1 MDTEGT
7 RTAIRDLLK
16 SIGEDPYRP
25 GLTGTPGRVA
35 EAYAELFEGYAT
47 DPVALLAPLPEEE
60 AHGLIMVRG
69 VELVS
74 FCEHHLLPFIGQAAV
89 AYLPGPDGRICG
101 LSKLSRLIE
110 ALSRRLQVQERLV
123 AQAADA
129 LEEALQPSGVF
140 VMVEAEHLCMTIRGA
155 RKPGA
160 TMVTVEARGALADPQ
175 EKANLIAL
183 ARDPEA

>member
-1 MDTEGT
+1 MDAEGI
-7 RTAIRDLLK
+7 RSAVRDLLK
-16 SIGEDPYRP
+16 SLGEDPYRP
-25 GLTGTPGRVA
+25 GLTETPGRVA
-35 EAYAELFEGYAT
+35 DAYSELFEGYAI
-47 DPVALLAPLPEEE
+47 DPVSLLAPLPDER
-60 AHGLIMVRG
+60 AQGLIMVRG
-69 VELVS
+69 VDLVS
-74 FCEHHLLPFIGQAAV
+74 FCEHHLLPFMGQATV

-101 LSKLSRLIE
+101 LSKLSRLME

-129 LEEALQPSGVF
+129 LEEALAPAGVF

-160 TMVTVEARGALADPQ
+160 KMVTIEARGALASAE

-183 ARDPEA
+183 AKDPEA